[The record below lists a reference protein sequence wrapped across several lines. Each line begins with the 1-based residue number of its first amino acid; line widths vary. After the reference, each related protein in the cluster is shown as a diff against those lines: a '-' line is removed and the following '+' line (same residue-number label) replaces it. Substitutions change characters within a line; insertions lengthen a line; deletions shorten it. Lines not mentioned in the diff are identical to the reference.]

1 MHNKD
6 KPWSYV
12 QSQDL
17 PQERNA
23 SGAIEL
29 DLRAQPQENTEMSL
43 RIRFRFDGK
52 CSVHPRYNPE
62 KDGRPQH
69 NDCSGCES
77 LFVIHLYTRIARRKA
92 DAGEGIIVSRPAVQA
107 STEEPAPETEE
118 VLTDN
123 REQTE
128 TESGDAA
135 PTT

>member
-1 MHNKD
+1 MSRVKISPG
-6 KPWSYV
+6 KKRQW
-12 QSQDL
+12 
-17 PQERNA
+17 
-23 SGAIEL
+23 GIEL

-92 DAGEGIIVSRPAVQA
+92 DAGEGIIVARPAVQA
-107 STEEPAPETEE
+107 STEEPATETDEDQIDNGDEPET
-118 VLTDN
+118 V
-123 REQTE
+123 
-128 TESGDAA
+128 SGDIAL
-135 PTT
+135 PK